1 MLPMRR
7 IHISDWFGTG
17 SKLSDEVILMK
28 KLCLFAVL
36 IFLLNSLT
44 AFAYDDIKL
53 IINGNE
59 IQSDVSPVIF
69 NSRTLVPARA
79 VLEELGADVSWVP
92 TEKKAVISEHSCEII
107 MYANQDFATVNG
119 ENITL
124 DCPAMLING
133 RIMIPVRFVAET
145 LGADVSWDSAALRVI
160 INKEM
165 NRITLRSINAVES
178 GDYLN
183 VTATFDGN
191 VAGFSDFKLTN
202 DGKNR
207 IVIDVEGAAVG
218 DVGTLSVENS
228 NVLRVRCGQF
238 KTSPFVTRI
247 VADLDNMS
255 EYSVESSEN
264 TITVKIK
271 NVKTAVVPQ
280 TPQTPQ
286 APSASVSWDGS
297 VKLNDNAKDI
307 LVVIDPGHGGSETGA
322 IANKGTQNQVFEKD
336 INLAISLYLN
346 EMLRSAGVKTAM
358 TRTDDSYVSLNDRPV
373 FANHLGAELFL
384 SVHSNSF
391 NNDIAEGTEVLYFKN
406 GGSSYGISGEEFA
419 RLLQQELVSALGTFD
434 RGITDGSEM
443 YVIKHTSMPAVI
455 AEIAFVSNPDDL
467 AKLTSEQYQK
477 KAAYAL
483 CRATIKAINIIS
495 EKKG

>member
-1 MLPMRR
+1 
-7 IHISDWFGTG
+7 
-17 SKLSDEVILMK
+17 MK
-28 KLCLFAVL
+28 KLCVLAVL

-59 IQSDVSPVIF
+59 IQSDVCPVIF

-79 VLEELGADVSWVP
+79 VLEALGADVSWVP

-124 DCPAMLING
+124 DCPAKLING

-165 NRITLRSINAVES
+165 NRITLKKLSAVKN
-178 GDYLN
+178 GDYLD

-191 VAGFSDFKLTN
+191 VEGFSDFKLTN

-218 DVGTLSVENS
+218 DVKTLSVEDS
-228 NVLRVRCGQF
+228 NVLRIRCGQF

-247 VADLDNMS
+247 VADLNNMS
-255 EYSVESSEN
+255 EYSADSSGN
-264 TITVKIK
+264 TITVRIK
-271 NVKTAVVPQ
+271 NVKTTASPQNPQ
-280 TPQTPQ
+280 TPQV
-286 APSASVSWDGS
+286 PSASVSWDGS

-322 IANKGTQNQVFEKD
+322 IANKDTKNPVYEKD

-346 EMLRSAGVKTAM
+346 EMLKSAGVKTAM
-358 TRTDDSYVSLNDRPV
+358 TRTDDSFVSLTSRPTI
-373 FANHLGAELFL
+373 ANNLGAELFL

-391 NNDIAEGTEVLYFKN
+391 KNDIAEGTEVLYFAN
-406 GGSSYGISGEEFA
+406 GGDSYGISGEEFA
-419 RLLQQELVSALGTFD
+419 LILQQELVSALGTFD
-434 RGITDGSEM
+434 RGITDGSGM
-443 YVIKHTSMPAVI
+443 YVIKNTSMPAVI
-455 AEIAFVSNPDDL
+455 AEIAFISNPDDF
-467 AKLTSEQYQK
+467 AKLSSEQYQK